1 MNPEAVL
8 KVAVSALLGA
18 GIGWAAN
25 ALTLAGR
32 VDAIE
37 RGQARIEAQLDRLVE
52 LKTPALPQASNGA
65 GR

>member
-25 ALTLAGR
+25 ALTLSGR

-37 RGQARIEAQLDRLVE
+37 RGQARIEAQLDRLIE
-52 LKTPALPQASNGA
+52 LKAPGAQANNGA